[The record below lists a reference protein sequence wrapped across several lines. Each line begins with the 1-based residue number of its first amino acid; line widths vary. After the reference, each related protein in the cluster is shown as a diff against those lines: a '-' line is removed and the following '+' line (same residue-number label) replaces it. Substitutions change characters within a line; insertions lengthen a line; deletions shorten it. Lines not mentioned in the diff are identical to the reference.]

1 MIAIIFD
8 QLTEY
13 LAKANLLLLKDKSL
27 RHSRISCLFVRYWLM
42 KKGVSWRGNLYLNAI
57 PYIPFK
63 GTLVLGRNCSFGE
76 DTSFYLHERVTI
88 GDNFLGAPGI
98 AFVTGD
104 HEVNNLNYVGSE
116 IKVGKNV
123 WFGFG
128 VVVLAGADIN
138 DNVRIGA
145 RSVVT
150 KGVYPTGVYVGV
162 PARLNNRS
170 AR

>member
-8 QLTEY
+8 KIIGF
-13 LAKANLLLLKDKSL
+13 LAKANLLLLTDKSV
-27 RHSRISCLFVRYWLM
+27 RHNRLSCFFVRYWLI
-42 KKGVSWRGNLYLNAI
+42 KRGVSWRGSLYLNAI

-63 GTLVLGRNCSFGE
+63 GTLVLGTNCSFGE
-76 DTSFYLHERVTI
+76 NTSFFLHERVTI

-116 IKVGKNV
+116 IKVGNNV
-123 WFGFG
+123 WLGFE
-128 VVVLAGADIN
+128 VVVLAGADVN

-150 KGVYPTGVYVGV
+150 RGVYPPGVYVGV
-162 PARLNNRS
+162 PARLNNRTLC
-170 AR
+170 